1 MTKIQDLR
9 QLAHT
14 IKTETNVGGNTADRV
29 GSAFEGVADALEG
42 TEQIAEMDKA
52 VQEVQQQ
59 VEASKAQIQS
69 LVNAL
74 PVVQQTGDST
84 TSVMS
89 QKAVTD
95 ALSTS
100 DIRISAIENLSE
112 GVIEKIYGIPQ
123 LTIDGYGVN
132 ANNGTLVA
140 YEGWWA
146 SEFLNVYDR
155 LELRTNNSATSF
167 GLAFY
172 SGKSEDSFISGIIY
186 KNQNGLQEVPVGAKY
201 IRFGLPYNKGHNN
214 YYQIEIKT
222 YQSVAQETSL
232 IVKTVNGI
240 KGNFI
245 RNSIKILGIGNS
257 FTRDAVSYVPY
268 LLRELFPNIH
278 IVIGI
283 IYGGGYSLSDHM
295 NAMTNDR
302 NMTYDKYDY
311 DTNRWTMQNA
321 TEKAIIQDED
331 WDIITLQQN
340 SNNSNNYSTYQPFA
354 GQLIKNIFNYAKSSV
369 KICWLMTHVK
379 PVENRDIFFENMV
392 AAIKKVY
399 EEEPIEYIFPC
410 GLAIENARKTPLDG
424 LGDYHEGGHLIYSDG
439 QHLQEG
445 IPCLIEAYTFTLGV
459 LKLIGKSY
467 KSVFGSTLRVS
478 DEWGVRNNIPER
490 NGSCV
495 GVDDEQNY
503 MIAQKCAIMASK
515 ANL

>member
-1 MTKIQDLR
+1 M
-9 QLAHT
+9 AHT
-14 IKTETNVGGNTADRV
+14 IKTETKVGGNTADRV

-59 VEASKAQIQS
+59 VDASKAQIQS

-95 ALSTS
+95 ALSTH
-100 DIRISAIENLSE
+100 DLRISAIENLSE
-112 GVIEKIYGIPQ
+112 GVTEKTYGIQQ

-132 ANNGTLVA
+132 ANNGTLVS
-140 YEGWWA
+140 YEGWRA
-146 SEFLNVYDR
+146 SDFLNVYDR

-172 SGKSEDSFISGIIY
+172 SRKSEDSFISGIIY
-186 KNQNGLQEVPVGAKY
+186 HNQNGQQEVPDGAKY
-201 IRFGLPYNKGHNN
+201 IRFGLPNDS

-240 KGNFI
+240 NGNFI

-283 IYGGGYSLSDHM
+283 IYGGGYSLSDHL
-295 NAMTNDR
+295 NAMTNDKK
-302 NMTYDKYDY
+302 MVYDKYDN

-340 SNNSNNYSTYQPFA
+340 SDNSNNYSTYQPFA

-369 KICWLMTHVK
+369 KMCWLMTHVK

-459 LKLIGKSY
+459 LKLIGRGY
-467 KSVFGSTLRVS
+467 ESVFCSTLRVS

-495 GVDDEQNY
+495 GVDDERNY

>member
-14 IKTETNVGGNTADRV
+14 IKTETKVGGNTADRV

-52 VQEVQQQ
+52 VQEVQQH
-59 VEASKAQIQS
+59 VDASKAQIQT

-89 QKAVTD
+89 QKAVTEE
-95 ALSTS
+95 LSTH
-100 DIRISAIENLSE
+100 DVRISAIENLSK
-112 GVIEKIYGIPQ
+112 GVTEKTYGIPQ

-140 YEGWWA
+140 YENWGA
-146 SEFLNVYDR
+146 SDFLNVYDR

-172 SGKSEDSFISGIIY
+172 SRKSEDSFISGIIY
-186 KNQNGLQEVPVGAKY
+186 HNQDGPQEVPAGAKY
-201 IRFGLPYNKGHNN
+201 IRFGLPYKGHGD

-240 KGNFI
+240 NGNFI

-283 IYGGGYSLSDHM
+283 IYGGGYSLSDHL
-295 NAMTNDR
+295 NAMTNDKQ
-302 NMTYDKYDY
+302 MAYDKYDHA
-311 DTNRWTMQNA
+311 TNRWTTQNA
-321 TEKAIIQDED
+321 TENAIIKDED

-340 SNNSNNYSTYQPFA
+340 SDNSNNYSTYQPFA
-354 GQLIKNIFNYAKSSV
+354 GQLIKKIFNYAKSSV

-392 AAIKKVY
+392 SAIKKVY

-410 GLAIENARKTPLDG
+410 GLAIENARKTSLDS
-424 LGDYHEGGHLIYSDG
+424 LGDYQDGGHLIYSDG

-459 LKLIGKSY
+459 LKLIGRSY